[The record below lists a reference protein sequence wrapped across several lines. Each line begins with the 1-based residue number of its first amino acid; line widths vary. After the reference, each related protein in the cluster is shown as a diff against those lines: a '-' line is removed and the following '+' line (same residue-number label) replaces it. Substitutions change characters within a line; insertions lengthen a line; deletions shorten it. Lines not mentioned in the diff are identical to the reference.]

1 MRRRLMRGRRRSM
14 KGSILKRR
22 GRRIRRTCP
31 DQAFCPVPFPKRLLV
46 VVAFLAL
53 GLKGAERLLL

>member
-14 KGSILKRR
+14 KGSILK
-22 GRRIRRTCP
+22 RRIRRTCP